1 MSLHVAGETRI
12 SERMVLM
19 DPAIPCMIDRSGM
32 RRHYRIADHAIQG
45 LLRTEAVIDKREWL
59 GAGEFCL
66 EPGWLLF
73 LTGVSCPEK
82 LLPLKLIGIENW
94 ADISIGSHCGDKV
107 YHAMETE
114 SNHKSKDCFYDSQE
128 WEMQKMFWGKLSL
141 EAWYDQTYWWAGQ
154 KRSHGVPQRQHRGPF
169 RSDCEGRPEA

>member
-19 DPAIPCMIDRSGM
+19 DPAIPCMIDRSGI
-32 RRHYRIADHAIQG
+32 RRHCRIADHANQG

-82 LLPLKLIGIENW
+82 LLSLKLIGIENW
-94 ADISIGSHCGDKV
+94 ADI
-107 YHAMETE
+107 
-114 SNHKSKDCFYDSQE
+114 
-128 WEMQKMFWGKLSL
+128 
-141 EAWYDQTYWWAGQ
+141 
-154 KRSHGVPQRQHRGPF
+154 
-169 RSDCEGRPEA
+169 